1 MHAANPEKLKVVK
14 QLSRGDIVF
23 AVARKPGTSRLF
35 CGGSDFTV
43 YEIDVDQAK
52 PEAKELG
59 RHDSYVTSLA
69 LAGTTL
75 VSGGYDG
82 RLIWWNIESR
92 SKIREVDAHRKWIRG
107 VAATPDGTVVASVAD
122 DMVCRSGTSRAAG

>member
-1 MHAANPEKLKVVK
+1 MPASSLDKLKVVK
-14 QLSRGDIVF
+14 QLSRPDIVF
-23 AVARKPGTSRLF
+23 AVARKPGTSQLF

-59 RHDSYVTSLA
+59 RHASYVTGLA
-69 LAGTTL
+69 LTGATL
-75 VSGGYDG
+75 VSGAYDG

-92 SKIREVDAHRKWIRG
+92 SKIREVDAHRKWIRA
-107 VAATPDGTVVASVAD
+107 VTPAPN
-122 DMVCRSGTSRAAG
+122 